1 MKIGMRLFRRKLR
14 SGKLGNYYVEFDG
27 GERRS
32 LKTKDKVKARRMF
45 RKLEREYLDKK
56 VVMLT
61 GGVQSK
67 PLGEY
72 RDEFL
77 EWSENNQPDSTFR
90 ANRLA
95 LKKLI
100 HQAGEKISLDR
111 ISLKHLDMMIT
122 AERKKGLKA
131 RSINNYI
138 RHARSSLN
146 KAVEWSYVRRNP
158 LAGAKELPTSR
169 TKPKFLTRSQV
180 PRYIASIKDIDL
192 RRLVVAYLATGRRRS
207 ELLRLKWKD
216 VDLKKNRYA
225 VTVKGGK
232 KQEYPINTVF
242 RSVLLAIG
250 KKEGKVFYRWKHP
263 DTISHLVKA
272 ALVDVGYP
280 NLSLHS
286 LRHTY
291 ASLKILEGRTLKEVQ
306 ELLGHSEQR
315 TTEIYAHIEDD
326 HLAEIAEVNLGPID
340 LGNGGK

>member
-32 LKTKDKVKARRMF
+32 LKTKDKIKARRMF
-45 RKLEREYLDKK
+45 RRLETEYLNKK
-56 VVMLT
+56 IMMLT
-61 GGVQSK
+61 GFQTK

-72 RDEFL
+72 RTEFL
-77 EWSENNQPDSTFR
+77 EWSENNQPNSTFR

-100 HQAGEKISLDR
+100 HQAGEKTSLDR
-111 ISLKHLDMMIT
+111 ITLKHLDLMIT
-122 AERKKGLKA
+122 ADRKKGLKS

-146 KAVEWSYVRRNP
+146 KAVEWNYVRRNP
-158 LAGAKELPTSR
+158 LAGAKELTTSR
-169 TKPKFLTRSQV
+169 TKPKFLTRSQI

-207 ELLRLKWKD
+207 ELLRLEWKD
-216 VDLKKNRYA
+216 VDLKKNRYT
-225 VTVKGGK
+225 VTVKGNK

-242 RSVLLAIG
+242 RSVLLSIG
-250 KKEGKVFYRWKHP
+250 KKEGRVFGRWKHP
-263 DTISHLVKA
+263 DTISHLIKA
-272 ALVDVGYP
+272 ALVDAGYP

-291 ASLKILEGRTLKEVQ
+291 ASLKVLEGRTLKEVQ

-340 LGNGGK
+340 LGNGRK

>member
-1 MKIGMRLFRRKLR
+1 
-14 SGKLGNYYVEFDG
+14 
-27 GERRS
+27 
-32 LKTKDKVKARRMF
+32 MF

-56 VVMLT
+56 ITMLT
-61 GGVQSK
+61 GVQSK

-72 RDEFL
+72 RNEFL
-77 EWSENNQPDSTFR
+77 EWSENNQPYSTFR

-111 ISLKHLDMMIT
+111 ISLKHLDLMIT
-122 AERKKGLKA
+122 AERKKGLKI

-146 KAVEWSYVRRNP
+146 KAVEWKYVQRNP
-158 LAGAKELPTSR
+158 LAGAKELPASR
-169 TKPKFLTRSQV
+169 TRPKFLTRNQV

-207 ELLRLKWKD
+207 ELLRLKWKNID
-216 VDLKKNRYA
+216 FKKNRYT

-232 KQEYPINTVF
+232 KQEYPINKAF
-242 RSVLLAIG
+242 RAVLLAIG
-250 KKEGKVFYRWKHP
+250 KKEGRVFDRWKHP
-263 DTISHLVKA
+263 DTLSHLVKA
-272 ALVDVGYP
+272 ALVAAGYP

-291 ASLKILEGRTLKEVQ
+291 ASMKVLEGRSLKEVQ

-315 TTEIYAHIEDD
+315 TTEIYAHIDDD

-340 LGNGGK
+340 LGNGRK

>member
-1 MKIGMRLFRRKLR
+1 MKIGMRLFRRKLKG
-14 SGKLGNYYVEFDG
+14 GKIGNYYVEFDS

-32 LKTKDKVKARRMF
+32 LTTKDKVKARRMF

-56 VVMLT
+56 ITMLT
-61 GGVQSK
+61 GVQSK

-77 EWSENNQPDSTFR
+77 EWSENNQPYSTFR

-100 HQAGEKISLDR
+100 RQAGEKISLHR
-111 ISLKHLDMMIT
+111 LTLKHLDMMIT
-122 AERKKGLKA
+122 AARKKGVKT

-146 KAVEWSYVRRNP
+146 KAVEWRYVRRNP
-158 LAGAKELPTSR
+158 LTGAKELPISR
-169 TKPKFLTRSQV
+169 TRPKFLTRNQV
-180 PRYIASIKDIDL
+180 PRYIASIKDVDL

-207 ELLRLKWKD
+207 ELLRLEWKD
-216 VDLKKNRYA
+216 VDLKKNRYT
-225 VTVKGGK
+225 VTVKGNK

-242 RSVLLAIG
+242 RAALLSIG
-250 KKEGKVFYRWKHP
+250 KKEGRVFNRWKHP
-263 DTISHLVKA
+263 DTISHMVKD
-272 ALVDVGYP
+272 ALVAAGFP

-291 ASLKILEGRTLKEVQ
+291 ASLKVLEGRTLKEVQ

>member
-1 MKIGMRLFRRKLR
+1 MKIGMRLFRRKLKG
-14 SGKLGNYYVEFDG
+14 GKIGNYYVEVDSG
-27 GERRS
+27 KRRS
-32 LKTKDKVKARRMF
+32 LTTKDKVKARRMF

-56 VVMLT
+56 ITMLT
-61 GGVQSK
+61 GVQSK

-77 EWSENNQPDSTFR
+77 EWSENNQPYSTFR

-111 ISLKHLDMMIT
+111 ISLKHLDLMIT
-122 AERKKGLKA
+122 AERKKGLKI

-146 KAVEWSYVRRNP
+146 KAVEWKYVQRNP
-158 LAGAKELPTSR
+158 LAGAKELPASR
-169 TKPKFLTRSQV
+169 TRPKFLTRNQV

-207 ELLRLKWKD
+207 ELLRLKWKNID
-216 VDLKKNRYA
+216 FKKNRYT

-232 KQEYPINTVF
+232 KQEYPINKAF
-242 RSVLLAIG
+242 RAVLLAIG
-250 KKEGKVFYRWKHP
+250 KKEGRVFDRWKHP
-263 DTISHLVKA
+263 DTLSHLVKA
-272 ALVDVGYP
+272 ALVAAGYP

-291 ASLKILEGRTLKEVQ
+291 ASMKVLEGRSLKEVQ

-315 TTEIYAHIEDD
+315 TTEIYAHIDDD
-326 HLAEIAEVNLGPID
+326 HLADIAEVNLGPMD
-340 LGNGGK
+340 LGNGRK